1 MTADQALVGASEIY
15 PGSLRGWISP
25 LFGRRLRS
33 PFGADVFSMIGYRW
47 FEPPANLHTDPP
59 GLFVFSARDG
69 AALTR
74 NVKRQSTCG
83 AVQRHLVPAF
93 PIVFGRRC
101 NFDPKLPSA
110 NRRAIFQRRLA
121 QMRNR
126 SRSSLLRLCARAA
139 VNQPAHRRVPA
150 RRRNRNRA
158 RRVARCNRASA
169 PCP

>member
-1 MTADQALVGASEIY
+1 MRTAGKYNDSRSSPGRGVGNLSRKPSGLDFAVV
-15 PGSLRGWISP
+15 WT
-25 LFGRRLRS
+25 
-33 PFGADVFSMIGYRW
+33 
-47 FEPPANLHTDPP
+47 PANLHTDPP

-139 VNQPAHRRVPA
+139 VNQPARRRVPA

>member
-1 MTADQALVGASEIY
+1 MRTAGKYNDSRSSPGRGVGNLSRKPSGLDFAVV
-15 PGSLRGWISP
+15 
-25 LFGRRLRS
+25 

-101 NFDPKLPSA
+101 NFDPKLPSVS
-110 NRRAIFQRRLA
+110 RRAIFEHRLA

-126 SRSSLLRLCARAA
+126 SRSSLLRLCARVA
-139 VNQPAHRRVPA
+139 VNQPARRRVPA
-150 RRRNRNRA
+150 R
-158 RRVARCNRASA
+158 
-169 PCP
+169 